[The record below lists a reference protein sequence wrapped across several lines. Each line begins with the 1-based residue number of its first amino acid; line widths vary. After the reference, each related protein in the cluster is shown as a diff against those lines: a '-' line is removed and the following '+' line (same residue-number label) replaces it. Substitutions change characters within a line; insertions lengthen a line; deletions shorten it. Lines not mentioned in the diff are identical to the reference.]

1 MLGFCR
7 HRLILVSSTSP
18 NLKALKLHHTLSL
31 VLLAF
36 VFFPKVNAFA
46 QEAFLDT
53 EQTYLPQQG
62 RYLYQE
68 FKEVRESDR
77 SRAQKIIRYRSILDK
92 VDDLLNSNTA
102 QNDVRERIAGLMLK
116 AQLSRRTVYKDEEN
130 DYAKAMPLMQEALDL
145 AKENLN
151 DSDLLLAKVFMEY
164 GKFQYYQ
171 LKEARV
177 YMDTSMNVYARAKSQ
192 DAELYDDLTE
202 MKFYTYL
209 NEDGSKDT
217 LTKYSEIRLAAVQNQ
232 AQPNPY
238 DLVYVMQDFAD
249 IFVGLGD
256 YELALSW
263 AIRGYNYAIENEEK
277 IISAEKDGFEV
288 YANSY
293 VNLYDVLYSR
303 KNYEEAR
310 KLALRLREIMRV
322 KRQGP
327 QNYDEYYAVIRF
339 LGQVEYNLEN
349 YEKALQYFK
358 EVLNIEKDDIQ
369 KRAYYTS
376 ALISIADCLTEL
388 ERKEDALAYYR
399 NGIELLK
406 RDVEVPNSQFQQPY
420 DNLGDYYGALN
431 KYDEAF
437 LSYDSALIN
446 ALPNNVNDVFGFPHD
461 TTRELSLN
469 VILTIA
475 RKAALFDK
483 IKANGIT
490 KKDLLKYGLNYSDS
504 LNQILLNK
512 RNEFVASEGKLF
524 LSEEFRFVYESAM
537 DFAYQ
542 LYQIEPSDNSF
553 REGLKYARL
562 SKSILYLEQSAEYEK
577 VNNNILDQELKLAF
591 SENKKKL
598 DDLENSF
605 YSLID
610 GGITSDSIII
620 LNEDLGQVRRALGQ
634 LMDTINQ
641 VLNEANW
648 QQYELI
654 ASQNPITIP
663 DDADQI
669 QVEYFYGEKYL
680 YTIASGAGKR
690 VFERVEINEK
700 LELALIEVIEQ
711 ASSAPVI
718 ATFDED
724 QGNFAKNASLLYKHL
739 LSNVINEIPDPKKLV
754 IVPDQLLARLPFE
767 VLISEEDEGKR
778 YDQMSF
784 LMRDYTIRYRLSSLT
799 ESGRNSPNNTGKIL
813 GLGYAQTVNGNS
825 RYASLPGTEQEIN
838 YLKASY
844 DGTFIN
850 SASKDQFIELSSD
863 YDIIHLAV
871 HGTSDTLNKYD
882 SRLIFSRGDSPE
894 LNTSDLYLA
903 GLNARL
909 AILSACESGVGA
921 ISKGEGTFSIA
932 RGFSISGVNSVV
944 MSLWKVND
952 RITSELM
959 RSMYTNF
966 IDEGESIN
974 ASLELAKRDYLNN
987 ADAYFA
993 HPFYWASFIQ
1003 LGDDIY
1009 YEENRGKKYLYW
1021 IGGLSVMLLFLL
1033 YNFYKKRKRT
1043 I

>member
-1 MLGFCR
+1 
-7 HRLILVSSTSP
+7 
-18 NLKALKLHHTLSL
+18 LKLRHTLSL
-31 VLLAF
+31 VLLAIVLCSKF
-36 VFFPKVNAFA
+36 NSFA
-46 QEAFLDT
+46 QESFLNA
-53 EQTYLPQQG
+53 EQTYLPEQG

-68 FKEVRESDR
+68 FKEVKESDL
-77 SRAQKIIRYRSILDK
+77 SRTQRIIRYESILEK
-92 VDDLLNSNTA
+92 VDDLLKSNTV
-102 QNDVRERIAGLMLK
+102 QRDVREQIIGLLLK
-116 AQLSRRTVYKDEEN
+116 AQLSRITIYRDEEN
-130 DYAKAMPLMQEALDL
+130 DYARAMPLMQEALDL
-145 AKENLN
+145 AKSNLS
-151 DSDLLLAKVFMEY
+151 DRDLLLAKVFMEY

-171 LKEARV
+171 LKDAKV
-177 YMDTSMNVYARAKSQ
+177 YMDSSMNVYARAKAE

-202 MKFYTYL
+202 MKFYSYL
-209 NEDGSKDT
+209 NADGSIDT
-217 LTKYSEIRLAAVQNQ
+217 LNKYSEIRLAAVQNQ
-232 AQPNPY
+232 PEPNPY

-249 IFVGLGD
+249 IYVGLGD

-263 AIRGYNYAIENEEK
+263 AIRGYNYAIENEER
-277 IISAEKDGFEV
+277 IIEDNMDGFEV

-303 KNYEEAR
+303 KNYEEALR
-310 KLALRLREIMRV
+310 LALRLREIMRA
-322 KRQGP
+322 RGQGP
-327 QNYDEYYAVIRF
+327 ENYDEYYAVIRF

-349 YEKALQYFK
+349 YEKALQYFR
-358 EVLNIEKDDIQ
+358 EVQNIKKDDIQ
-369 KRAYYTS
+369 NRAYYTS
-376 ALISIADCLTEL
+376 ALISIADCLREL
-388 ERKEDALAYYR
+388 GRKEEALEYYR
-399 NGIELLK
+399 NGIELLNN
-406 RDVEVPNSQFQQPY
+406 DVEVPNSQFQQPY
-420 DNLGDYYGALN
+420 DNLGDYYGAL
-431 KYDEAF
+431 KRYDEAF
-437 LSYDSALIN
+437 ISYDSALIN
-446 ALPNNVNDVFGFPHD
+446 ALPNNVNNAFAFPHD

-469 VILTIA
+469 VLLTIA
-475 RKAALFDK
+475 RKASLFDK
-483 IKANGIT
+483 INANGVS
-490 KKDLLKYGLNYSDS
+490 KKELLKFGLNYSDS
-504 LNQILLNK
+504 LNRTLLNK

-542 LYQIEPSDNSF
+542 LYQLEPSDVSF

-577 VNNNILDQELKLAF
+577 VNNNILDQALKLAF
-591 SENKKKL
+591 SEKKKRL
-598 DDLENSF
+598 DDLENNF

-620 LNEDLGQVRRALGQ
+620 LNEDLGEVRSSLGQ
-634 LMDTINQ
+634 LMDTINK

-654 ASQNPITIP
+654 ASQNPISIP
-663 DDADQI
+663 DDPDQI
-669 QVEYFYGEKYL
+669 QVEYFYGDNYL

-690 VFERVEINEK
+690 VFERVEINTN

-711 ASSAPVI
+711 VSGTPVI
-718 ATFDED
+718 ASFDED
-724 QGNFAKNASLLYKHL
+724 QERFAKNASLLYEQL
-739 LSNVINEIPDPKKLV
+739 LSDVIDEIPGPKKLV

-767 VLISEEDEGKR
+767 VLIPGEDISKR
-778 YDQMSF
+778 YDQMAF
-784 LMRDYTIRYRLSSLT
+784 LMRDYTIRYKLSSLT
-799 ESGRNSPNNTGKIL
+799 ENTQKASDNRGKIL
-813 GLGYAQTVNGNS
+813 GLGYAQTVNKDS
-825 RYASLPGTEQEIN
+825 RYAALPGTEQEIN

-882 SRLIFSRGDSPE
+882 SRLIFSSGNAPE

-932 RGFSISGVNSVV
+932 RGFSISGVNSIV

-966 IDEGESIN
+966 IDDGNSIN
-974 ASLELAKRDYLNN
+974 TSLELAKRNYLNN

-993 HPFYWASFIQ
+993 HPYYWASFIQ

-1009 YEENRGKKYLYW
+1009 YEEDSNQHYYYLVVFLCALF
-1021 IGGLSVMLLFLL
+1021 GFLLFSL
-1033 YNFYKKRKRT
+1033 YKKRKRAF
-1043 I
+1043 